1 MLGANR
7 LVKFNY
13 EGAPSMNDREKPQ
26 IQNGSPCRQ
35 LRRADSAV
43 TVGRAMIRKL
53 TLLALCLLFFMS
65 GADAAPVS
73 VPLLDRL
80 GASQGSVKFDLVR
93 GTVNAKLNLA
103 TLPALVDTGTEQ
115 FTATIYKAY
124 LVSSTDTALEIPL
137 ATLYPTTLGKAA
149 VKTLLKGNVSL
160 IGFDRFVVVAYSK
173 DGLSSFD
180 VLTGTLTQ
188 P

>member
-1 MLGANR
+1 
-7 LVKFNY
+7 
-13 EGAPSMNDREKPQ
+13 
-26 IQNGSPCRQ
+26 
-35 LRRADSAV
+35 
-43 TVGRAMIRKL
+43 MIRKL
-53 TLLALCLLFFMS
+53 ILLALCLLCFVS
-65 GADAAPVS
+65 RTDAAPVN

-80 GASQGSVKFDLVR
+80 GVSQGSVKFDLVR
-93 GTVNAKLNLA
+93 GTVNAKFNLA
-103 TLPALVDTGTEQ
+103 QLPALVDTGTEQ

-124 LVSSTDTALEIPL
+124 LVSSTDPAIEIPL

-160 IGFDRFVVVAYSK
+160 LGLDRFVVVAFSK

-180 VLTGTLTQ
+180 VLTGTLTL

>member
-1 MLGANR
+1 
-7 LVKFNY
+7 
-13 EGAPSMNDREKPQ
+13 MNDHETLQ
-26 IQNGSPCRQ
+26 IQHVSPR
-35 LRRADSAV
+35 RRPHRADSA
-43 TVGRAMIRKL
+43 TRMKRSISRKL
-53 TLLALCLLFFMS
+53 TLLALCLLCSVS
-65 GADAAPVS
+65 GADAAPIS

-80 GASQGSVKFDLVR
+80 AVSQGAVKFDLVK
-93 GTVNAKLNLA
+93 GSVNAKFNLA
-103 TLPALVDTGTEQ
+103 PLPALIDTGTEQ

-124 LVSSTDTALEIPL
+124 LVSSTDAAVEIPL

-160 IGFDRFVVVAYSK
+160 LGLDRFVVVAFSK

-188 P
+188 PLP